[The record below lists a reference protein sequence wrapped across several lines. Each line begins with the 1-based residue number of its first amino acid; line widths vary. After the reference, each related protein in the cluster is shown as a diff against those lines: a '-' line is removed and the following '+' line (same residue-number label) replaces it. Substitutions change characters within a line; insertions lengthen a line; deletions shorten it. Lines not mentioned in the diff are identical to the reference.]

1 LTNNIG
7 NIGLLKLSGEL
18 GLISKSSAEEV
29 LEAYREFRRVQH
41 RLRLNTDS
49 TQSDNPSI
57 KNKQQKFARIEISY
71 LEKARSSV
79 LQLWGEILGE

>member
-1 LTNNIG
+1 MDYLNFQG
-7 NIGLLKLSGEL
+7 NL
-18 GLISKSSAEEV
+18 GLFLNQAAEEA

-49 TQSDNPSI
+49 TQSDNPST
-57 KNKQQKFARIEISY
+57 KNRQQKFARIEISY